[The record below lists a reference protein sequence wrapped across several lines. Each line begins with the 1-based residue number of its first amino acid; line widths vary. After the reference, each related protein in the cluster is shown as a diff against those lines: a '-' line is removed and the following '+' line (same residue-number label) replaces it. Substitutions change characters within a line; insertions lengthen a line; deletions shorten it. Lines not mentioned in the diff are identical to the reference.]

1 MAGATAGKLLR
12 ELSDEGV
19 IIRTRNS
26 VQFVY
31 TAAPD
36 ADIPDVILPCM
47 ILKSDPARIMAAEQ
61 KAKALTDKGL
71 WRRAAGVYTD
81 MFSIAC
87 SSVEVARIA
96 KRRNECLRM
105 ARRA

>member
-1 MAGATAGKLLR
+1 LTNDQTVNPKRTGGGFCTLSTELR
-12 ELSDEGV
+12 RRRR
-19 IIRTRNS
+19 I
-26 VQFVY
+26 
-31 TAAPD
+31 D

-61 KAKALTDKGL
+61 KAKALADKGL

-96 KRRNECLRM
+96 KARNECLRM

>member
-1 MAGATAGKLLR
+1 MASATAGKLLR

-26 VQFVY
+26 VHFVY

-36 ADIPDVILPCM
+36 ADIPDIILPCM
-47 ILKSDPARIMAAEQ
+47 ILRSDPARIMVAEQ
-61 KAKALTDKGL
+61 KAKALADKGL
-71 WRRAAGVYTD
+71 WHRAAGVYTD
-81 MFSIAC
+81 MFSIVC

-105 ARRA
+105 ARRP

>member
-71 WRRAAGVYTD
+71 
-81 MFSIAC
+81 
-87 SSVEVARIA
+87 
-96 KRRNECLRM
+96 
-105 ARRA
+105 